1 MSIKINSDYVDFYDD
16 INDDKSIYIY
26 NRFKSKMKQR
36 GTALKHLRTLGIKT
50 IELKPVSSF
59 CKWDGNIVV
68 YTDVFAHDG
77 MGKKVMA
84 VEEAQ
89 AFNNNCL
96 ASKYYESPISI
107 KVLQIGNVRVTLKY
121 EKETELALDKGKLV
135 DIDMNKTDYNRLIGI
150 PIYSIDYISGNEVML
165 ATDFNEVE
173 NLMNLGLDEYIT
185 KEQIVELIKGS
196 LLAYNLI

>member
-16 INDDKSIYIY
+16 MNDDKSIYIY
-26 NRFKSKMKQR
+26 SRFKSKMKQR

-89 AFNNNCL
+89 AFHNNCL
-96 ASKYYESPISI
+96 ASKYYES
-107 KVLQIGNVRVTLKY
+107 QIGNVRVTLKY
-121 EKETELALDKGKLV
+121 EKETELTLDKGKLV

-173 NLMNLGLDEYIT
+173 NLRNLGLDEYIT